1 MFTGLVERVG
11 RIAAIHERDGFKI
24 LTVALQE
31 PEAYATQLGESIA
44 VNGCCLTVTAFTPS
58 SMSFDVSFESLDKTN
73 LGYLALGSPVNLERA
88 LRLGDRLGGHMVSG
102 HVDGRGTL
110 VSLVEESGGWNAFVE
125 IPRDL
130 SGYLIP
136 KGSITL
142 DGTSLTINA
151 VEDLVHATR
160 IRLTLI
166 PLTMAHTSFGELKAG
181 WPLNV
186 EVDLVGKYLE
196 RFAQPYVQAGKPVKP
211 KI

>member
-11 RIAAIHERDGFKI
+11 RIAAIHDKDGFKV
-24 LTVALQE
+24 LTVSLSK

-44 VNGCCLTVTAFTPS
+44 INGCCLTVTQFDQT

-73 LGYLALGSPVNLERA
+73 LGSLQLGSPVNLERA
-88 LRLGDRLGGHMVSG
+88 LRMGDRLGGHMVSG
-102 HVDGRGTL
+102 HVDGRAMLT
-110 VSLVEESGGWNAFVE
+110 SIEEEEGGWNVFVE
-125 IPRDL
+125 IPRDM

-142 DGTSLTINA
+142 DGTSLTING
-151 VEDLVHATR
+151 VEDLEHATR

-166 PLTMAHTSFGELKAG
+166 PLTMAHTTFGQLKAG

-196 RFAQPYVQAGKPVKP
+196 RFASPYVQAGRAP
-211 KI
+211 KS

>member
-11 RIAAIHERDGFKI
+11 RISSISEKDGFKV
-24 LTVALQE
+24 LRVTMDEA
-31 PEAYATQLGESIA
+31 EAYATQLGESIA
-44 VNGCCLTVTAFTPS
+44 INGCCLTVTEFDKQ

-73 LGYLALGSPVNLERA
+73 LGQLQIGSPVNMERA

-102 HVDGRGTL
+102 HVDGRGKL
-110 VSLVEESGGWNAFVE
+110 VSVKEENGGWNVFVE
-125 IPRDL
+125 IPREL

-142 DGTSLTINA
+142 DGTSLTIND
-151 VEDLVHATR
+151 VEDLPHATR

-166 PLTMAHTSFGELKAG
+166 PVTMSHTTFGELSAG

-186 EVDLVGKYLE
+186 EVDLIGKYLE
-196 RFAQPYVQAGKPVKP
+196 RFASPYVQAGRKPT
-211 KI
+211 

>member
-11 RIAAIHERDGFKI
+11 RIAAIEEKDGFKV
-24 LTVALQE
+24 LTVALAK

-44 VNGCCLTVTAFTPS
+44 INGCCLTVTRFDQER
-58 SMSFDVSFESLDKTN
+58 MSFDVSFESLDKTN
-73 LGYLALGSPVNLERA
+73 LGQLKVGSPVNMERA

-102 HVDGRGTL
+102 HVDGRGKL
-110 VSLVEESGGWNAFVE
+110 VSIEEESGGWNVFVD

-130 SGYLIP
+130 SAYLIP

-142 DGTSLTINA
+142 DGTSLTVNA
-151 VEDLVHATR
+151 VEDLEHATR

-166 PLTMAHTSFGELKAG
+166 PATIAHTTFQSLSAG

-196 RFAQPYVQAGKPVKP
+196 RFASPYVLASRP
-211 KI
+211 KLT